1 MRGGARVCEAED
13 VACPVCDQ
21 RKARR
26 ACPALGQTICTVC
39 CGTKRLVAINC
50 PADCVHLAVAR
61 EHPAA
66 VVRRQQE
73 LDVALLMPTLRHLT
87 ERQHQLFFLFHSA
100 IARHTPEGFA
110 RLTDDDVA
118 QAAAATAATLETA
131 ARGVIYEHAAESPT
145 AQRLGAEFTALLA
158 DVRSHGTTVYDGE
171 AALALRAM
179 EAGARETRTRTDG
192 SPTAYLALMGRLLQ
206 VNRTAAGGEAAGTAT
221 TRASSIVLP

>member
-1 MRGGARVCEAED
+1 MCEAED
-13 VACPVCDQ
+13 VACPVCDH

-26 ACPALGQTICTVC
+26 ACPALGQTICTMC
-39 CGTKRLVAINC
+39 CGTKRLVEISC
-50 PADCVHLAVAR
+50 PPDCAHLAVAR

-87 ERQHQLFFLFHSA
+87 ERQHQLFFLFHSV

-118 QAAAATAATLETA
+118 QAAGTMAATLETA
-131 ARGVIYEHAAESPT
+131 ARGVIYEHAAESPV
-145 AQRLGAEFTALLA
+145 AQRLGAEFKALLEE
-158 DVRSHGTTVYDGE
+158 VRSHGTTVYDGE

-179 EAGARETRTRTDG
+179 EAGARETRARTDG
-192 SPTAYLALMGRLLQ
+192 GSTAYLSLMGRLLQ
-206 VNRTAAGGEAAGTAT
+206 VNRAAAGPGSGASAT
-221 TRASSIVLP
+221 SAASSIVLP